1 MRIRNAEKLQ
11 PKLQQ
16 TKINGTTFSLHRVG
30 DSRTHIKV
38 HIIVYENKEC
48 REAAT
53 KIAAKKTRKGTS
65 VQNK

>member
-1 MRIRNAEKLQ
+1 MGIRNAEKLQ

-16 TKINGTTFSLHRVG
+16 TKINETTFSLHQVG
-30 DSRTHIKV
+30 GSQRHIKV
-38 HIIVYENKEC
+38 HIIVYENKKC

-53 KIAAKKTRKGTS
+53 KIAAKKTWKGTS